1 MNKFT
6 STYIVS
12 LLAIILIWNISP
24 DINKEPR
31 LMEQIS
37 ENERVIEPKVQYIQA
52 PKGFFGYINE
62 ILTTIIGVVNI
73 VTFGYQMRDRRRKT
87 LRQ

>member
-12 LLAIILIWNISP
+12 LLVIILIWNISP
-24 DINKEPR
+24 DIDKEPR

-37 ENERVIEPKVQYIQA
+37 ENERVAEPKVQYIQT

-62 ILTTIIGVVNI
+62 ILTTVIGVVNI
-73 VTFGYQMRDRRRKT
+73 VTFGYQMRDRKRKT

>member
-12 LLAIILIWNISP
+12 LLAIVLIWSISP

-37 ENERVIEPKVQYIQA
+37 ENERVVEPKVQYIQA

-73 VTFGYQMRDRRRKT
+73 VTFGYQMRDRRKKR
-87 LRQ
+87 

>member
-6 STYIVS
+6 LTYIVS

>member
-24 DINKEPR
+24 DIDKEPR
-31 LMEQIS
+31 LMEQIL
-37 ENERVIEPKVQYIQA
+37 ENERVVEPKVQYIQA

-73 VTFGYQMRDRRRKT
+73 VTFGYQMRDRKRKK
-87 LRQ
+87 LR

>member
-1 MNKFT
+1 
-6 STYIVS
+6 
-12 LLAIILIWNISP
+12 
-24 DINKEPR
+24 
-31 LMEQIS
+31 MEQIS

-73 VTFGYQMRDRRRKT
+73 VTFGYQMRDRKRKK
-87 LRQ
+87 LR

>member
-12 LLAIILIWNISP
+12 LLAIILIWSISP

-37 ENERVIEPKVQYIQA
+37 ENERVVEPKVQYIQA

-73 VTFGYQMRDRRRKT
+73 VTFGYQMRDRRKKR
-87 LRQ
+87 

>member
-1 MNKFT
+1 
-6 STYIVS
+6 
-12 LLAIILIWNISP
+12 
-24 DINKEPR
+24 
-31 LMEQIS
+31 MEQIS
-37 ENERVIEPKVQYIQA
+37 ENERVIEPKVQYIQT

>member
-73 VTFGYQMRDRRRKT
+73 ATFGYQMRDRRRKT
-87 LRQ
+87 LRY

>member
-24 DINKEPR
+24 DFDKEPR

-37 ENERVIEPKVQYIQA
+37 ENERVVEPKVQYIQA

-73 VTFGYQMRDRRRKT
+73 VTFGYQMRDRKRKK
-87 LRQ
+87 LR